1 MGEHKLSLTTI
12 SSSSHFRWITFNYTT
27 SRNLLELPDEDPRG
41 HSGYNGQH
49 QPIFAAYSIRA
60 SDARVDAR
68 CGVSGYL
75 MDGSRKCSGDTQTTV
90 FSQGE
95 EVRRNVGNK
104 LKTGDFVEKISFTVS
119 ETDNAQFSNSISF
132 GESLSSS
139 QNDDTNHCV
148 DKGFADSLE
157 LGTTKESQVSR
168 EEADT
173 FEENETKSTNRNRES
188 SVTDSSSSQTEKS
201 SSWEEGSTTDVNVG
215 VSAGGGFSAFGCSAS
230 LEVST
235 NVGFGTS
242 STRGGSTSN
251 LNSKENSKTNSI
263 SEGSEKSYGYSR
275 SNTVSGSDSQS
286 RGESQSKSKNSYIN
300 TNICK
305 SGSRAASQ
313 DNDQRIEGST
323 GGDRGVSKS
332 YEIPGDMRSVKHSMA
347 MVESETFFAETSGSI
362 THTEVTCQT
371 YNARID
377 RDHPPAFSDAFK
389 SQVVRMSRE
398 TNRMWSTDIS
408 TSRSEN
414 GTLESFLN
422 PQNQEE
428 YDKLFSDFIYDFGTH
443 YIESASMGAIM
454 RVKNKLEKLK
464 SSLVRDSQV
473 EKCLVEQMNKVTN
486 NNSTNFQDSDNCG
499 DENTKKTV
507 EDILETSSSKIVT
520 YGSGSNNN
528 IHLWT
533 GSEFLQPTMLPDYK
547 LQPIVKL
554 FTDKMMTTE
563 RISNEDGTQIDYQRI
578 LSWFIPRYVT
588 LIGRCKL
595 LTNHRVS
602 EGSKCVPNKPHMVST
617 RDGLSQTDLGSFCR
631 SLPDHILPTGGVR
644 CLWCKNGVQK
654 NRLSCNL

>member
-1 MGEHKLSLTTI
+1 M
-12 SSSSHFRWITFNYTT
+12 
-27 SRNLLELPDEDPRG
+27 SRNLLDLPDEDPAG
-41 HSGYNGQH
+41 HSGHNGQH
-49 QPIFAAYSIRA
+49 QPVFTAYSIRA
-60 SDARVDAR
+60 GDARVDAR
-68 CGVSGYL
+68 CGLTGYL
-75 MDGSRKCSGDTQTTV
+75 MDGSRKCSGETQTTV

-104 LKTGDFVEKISFTVS
+104 LKTGESVEKISFTVS

-157 LGTTKESQVSR
+157 LGTTRESQVSR
-168 EEADT
+168 EEANT
-173 FEENETKSTNRNRES
+173 FEENEDKSTNRNRES
-188 SVTDSSSSQTEKS
+188 SVSDSTSSQTEKS
-201 SSWEEGSTTDVNVG
+201 STWEEGSTTDVNVG
-215 VSAGGGFSAFGCSAS
+215 VSAGGGFSAFGASAS

-242 STRGGSTSN
+242 STQGGSTSDT
-251 LNSKENSKTNSI
+251 NSKENSKTNSI
-263 SEGSEKSYGYSR
+263 SEGSSESYGYSR
-275 SNTVSGSDSQS
+275 SSTLSGTDSQS
-286 RGESQSKSKNSYIN
+286 QGETQSKSKTSNIN
-300 TNICK
+300 THICK
-305 SGSRAASQ
+305 AGSRGASQ
-313 DNDQRIEGST
+313 DTDKRTEGST

-332 YEIPGDMRSVKHSMA
+332 YQIPGDMRSVKHSMA
-347 MVESETFFAETSGSI
+347 MVESETFFAKTSGSI

-371 YNARID
+371 YKARID

-398 TNRMWSTDIS
+398 TNRLWSTDIS
-408 TSRSEN
+408 TYRSEN
-414 GTLESFLN
+414 GTLKSFLN

-428 YDKLFSDFIYDFGTH
+428 YDKLFSDFIHYFGTH

-454 RVKNKLEKLK
+454 RVKNKLDKLK
-464 SSLVRDSQV
+464 GSLVQNSQV

-486 NNSTNFQDSDNCG
+486 NINSTNYQDSDNCG
-499 DENTKKTV
+499 DEETKKTV
-507 EDILETSSSKIVT
+507 EEILERSNSKIVT
-520 YGSGSNNN
+520 YGSGSNHN
-528 IHLWT
+528 IHQWT

-563 RISNEDGTQIDYQRI
+563 RISNQDGTQIDYQRI
-578 LSWFIPRYVT
+578 LSWLMPRYVT

-602 EGSKCVPNKPHMVST
+602 EGSKCVPNKPYMVST

-631 SLPDHILPTGGVR
+631 SLPDHVLPTNGVR
-644 CLWCKNGVQK
+644 CLWCKKGVRK
-654 NRLSCNL
+654 HRLSCKL